1 MTRTRLCLL
10 ASLLFV
16 SAPAFAQTNIA
27 GDWDL
32 TIESPQG
39 ARTMLVSLK
48 QEGEKLTGAFKSPN
62 GELPLSGTL
71 TGSDVKLTFSVNMQ
85 GVPLDITMS
94 GKVEGESFAGKA
106 DFGGFAEGAFS
117 AKRPAATAAASTT
130 APATPEPAAPST
142 STTTG
147 GFGGTWEVVVKTAN
161 GDIPAT
167 ATITDEGGK
176 ITGMFSTQM
185 GDLPVTGTVEGKT
198 LKLTMTAKMP
208 QGEIPVALTGDI
220 EGDAVV
226 NGKAEFGGMVGEWS
240 AKKKQ

>member
-1 MTRTRLCLL
+1 L
-10 ASLLFV
+10 AFV
-16 SAPAFAQTNIA
+16 SAPAFAQPNIA

-39 ARTMLVSLK
+39 ARTVLVSLK

-71 TGSDVKLTFSVNMQ
+71 TGSDVKLTFSINMQ
-85 GVPLDITMS
+85 GVPLDINMT

-106 DFGGFAEGAFS
+106 DFGGFAEGTFS
-117 AKRPAATAAASTT
+117 AKRPATTAAGSSTPP
-130 APATPEPAAPST
+130 APAPAAPST
-142 STTTG
+142 AAPTAG
-147 GFGGTWEVVVKTAN
+147 YGGTWEVVVKTAN

-176 ITGMFSTQM
+176 ITGTFSTQM

-198 LKLTMTAKMP
+198 LKLTMTARMP
-208 QGEIPVALTGDI
+208 QGEIPVALTGDV

-226 NGKAEFGGMVGEWS
+226 NGKAEFGGMVGEWT